1 MNLIIL
7 ILVAVVVICGMLVLE
22 GDRIMSGDEYR
33 NPLGYRNAL
42 VIVDVLKD
50 FMPTGSLPVP
60 TGDEV
65 IEPINSLLLE
75 YNMGEVEYDM
85 GEVEYDMVVAVCD
98 SHPQDSEH
106 FKKFPPHCV
115 TGTEGADF
123 ADGLSS
129 EYIEYIFLKGTEKE
143 EDGFSGATPEVVNFF
158 KEEGISE
165 VTIVGVATE
174 YCVKATALGFRSAG
188 FSVQVLLDACRAL
201 SPEAENAAIHEMM
214 AAGIE
219 VVARKEA

>member
-1 MNLIIL
+1 MNLIIF
-7 ILVAVVVICGMLVLE
+7 ILVAAATVCGILVLR
-22 GDRIMSGDEYR
+22 GARIMSGDEYR
-33 NPLGYRNAL
+33 NPPGDRNAL
-42 VIVDVLKD
+42 IIVDVLKD
-50 FMPTGSLPVP
+50 FMPTGRLPVP

-65 IEPINSLLLE
+65 IEPINSLFLGCDLSDE
-75 YNMGEVEYDM
+75 SDIL

-115 TGTEGADF
+115 AGTEGADF

-129 EYIEYIFLKGTEKE
+129 EYIEYIFLKGTEKK
-143 EDGFSGATPEVVNFF
+143 EDGFSGATPEVVNFL

-165 VTIVGVATE
+165 VTVVGVATE
-174 YCVKATALGFRSAG
+174 YCVKATALGFRAAG
-188 FSVQVLLDACRAL
+188 FSVQVLLEACRAL
-201 SPEAENAAIHEMM
+201 SPEVENAAVHEMM

-219 VVARKEA
+219 VVPRKEA